1 MGVLQTDWG
10 PSMKTLQTAN
20 KPVVL
25 DQNFQP
31 NGNHVRV
38 DNHTIHLLFEEII
51 IAQHAAHVCF
61 SQLMELKTLHDTD
74 ISHIYYSDGRQ
85 KLALSFEF
93 QEHWFEVTQESLNPW
108 GTFIE
113 CKITIDGI
121 VVFCGLYEKYFERYK
136 IKNVTEALQ
145 GRWIN
150 AFAEVSQILVDFKND
165 DGLGNKALP

>member
-10 PSMKTLQTAN
+10 PSMKTLQTAK
-20 KPVVL
+20 KPVEL
-25 DQNFQP
+25 DQNFQA
-31 NGNHVRV
+31 NENHVRV

-51 IAQHAAHVCF
+51 NAQHAAHVRF
-61 SQLMELKTLHDTD
+61 SHLKQLKPLHDTD
-74 ISHIYYSDGRQ
+74 VSHIYYADGRQ
-85 KLALSFEF
+85 KLALCFEF

-136 IKNVTEALQ
+136 IKKVSEALQ
-145 GRWIN
+145 GRWIE
-150 AFAEVSQILVDFKND
+150 AFAEVSQILVDFEND
-165 DGLGNKALP
+165 DGLGIKYGP